1 MFMFAQY
8 FWFLMTK
15 ILVRLNT
22 QSSTYW
28 NPLLNNIGNTSKTT
42 RVIFNSSHC
51 RLGNHGKW
59 FLCKGLKFAI
69 SPPKWL
75 KFQWISLRTLYSL
88 PECQGTLCSKQAP
101 YLKLRTKWLWVRI
114 SLLSLKLQI

>member
-28 NPLLNNIGNTSKTT
+28 NPLLNKIGNTSKTT
-42 RVIFNSSHC
+42 PVIFNFSHC
-51 RLGNHGKW
+51 RLDNHEKW
-59 FLCKGLKFAI
+59 FLCKALKFAI
-69 SPPKWL
+69 PPKMIEVSVDSI
-75 KFQWISLRTLYSL
+75 KNTL
-88 PECQGTLCSKQAP
+88 
-101 YLKLRTKWLWVRI
+101 
-114 SLLSLKLQI
+114 